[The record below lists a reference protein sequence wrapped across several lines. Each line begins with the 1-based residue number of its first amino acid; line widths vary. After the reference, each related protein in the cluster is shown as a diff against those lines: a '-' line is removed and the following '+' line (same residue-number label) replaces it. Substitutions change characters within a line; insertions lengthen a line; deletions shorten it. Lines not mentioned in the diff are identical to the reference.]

1 MRSRVILIALILG
14 LSTLPASQAGEP
26 EDLDEVGFVFGGV
39 HIESSMSGNSTGNL
53 SDLPAIVEDY
63 TATWCTNCVKVEHAL
78 DDVEETNNM
87 QQYHF
92 HRFIGENEDPL
103 GSQEGDERW
112 IDRYEQRLPPT
123 VVFNGTLRQIGSV
136 PSGDSLQGDYDT
148 NLQNALSL
156 GQGTSTLG
164 WVAAT
169 NNSSAIATWNL
180 VFDTSL
186 IPEDATIKSSIW
198 VVEHLAY
205 FPDGGNQE
213 EYYHESVR
221 GIIELGDS
229 MSGSME
235 VTLPTAYDGDDL
247 EVHLIHEVVL
257 PEPEVEDPVNPDDP
271 IEDDTIEDEDSSL
284 PSISLI
290 AALSV
295 IMIAAFTVQRKQ

>member
-1 MRSRVILIALILG
+1 
-14 LSTLPASQAGEP
+14 
-26 EDLDEVGFVFGGV
+26 
-39 HIESSMSGNSTGNL
+39 
-53 SDLPAIVEDY
+53 
-63 TATWCTNCVKVEHAL
+63 
-78 DDVEETNNM
+78 
-87 QQYHF
+87 
-92 HRFIGENEDPL
+92 
-103 GSQEGDERW
+103 
-112 IDRYEQRLPPT
+112 
-123 VVFNGTLRQIGSV
+123 
-136 PSGDSLQGDYDT
+136 
-148 NLQNALSL
+148 
-156 GQGTSTLG
+156 
-164 WVAAT
+164 
-169 NNSSAIATWNL
+169 

-257 PEPEVEDPVNPDDP
+257 PEPEVEVPVNPDDP